1 MLSLGRARGRVLH
14 QAILT
19 AVLHRIVSSV
29 ASLPLPAR
37 AICSDRGLARR
48 RRVVLQNGGD
58 CVQRL
63 VRRVDRVRV
72 DGRRVEGC
80 AGRPHVCWC
89 WARLHVPMSLA
100 CLCCE
105 VGCGKRPTFGES
117 ISCGVLSQRIRECGG
132 FSLARIRL
140 LTYTLSIVYQIAIL
154 GLGRLSCTKVLRA
167 RFLPA
172 RRRGIMFSYIVRF
185 EESQIVEPTLF
196 SKDDIVADV
205 ACV

>member
-80 AGRPHVCWC
+80 AGRPHVCWVLGAI
-89 WARLHVPMSLA
+89 ARPDVA
-100 CLCCE
+100 
-105 VGCGKRPTFGES
+105 R
-117 ISCGVLSQRIRECGG
+117 VL
-132 FSLARIRL
+132 
-140 LTYTLSIVYQIAIL
+140 
-154 GLGRLSCTKVLRA
+154 VLRS
-167 RFLPA
+167 RLWKTSDF
-172 RRRGIMFSYIVRF
+172 R
-185 EESQIVEPTLF
+185 
-196 SKDDIVADV
+196 
-205 ACV
+205 